1 MIVALADLD
10 YFYAQVEEVM
20 NPSLKGKPLAVCVF
34 SGRTKDSGAIATSN
48 YEARKLGIKSGMPII
63 IAKKIAPNAI
73 FLPMRKDLYKQVSSR
88 VMRILESFSDK
99 IEIASVDEAYLDIT
113 NKVKNYFDEIELGKK
128 IKEEVKTKEGLT
140 ITVGIAPNKVF
151 AKIMADMSKPDGLG
165 VLKENEVSDFIKSLD
180 IGKVP
185 GIGKVLE
192 NKLRDLGINYLGDVL
207 KANFLDIKDKIGKAK
222 ASYLL
227 ALATNSYEDP
237 VRPRVSKHKGR
248 YVTLSKNTRNIEII
262 LPFLEKAI
270 NEAYSKIDGL
280 PRSIAVVTIMEDLDI
295 ISREKSFTYGVD
307 KEKAFQESI
316 ILLKKILENDNRQ
329 IRRVGVRLGKI
340 YKSSTLDKYF

>member
-10 YFYAQVEEVM
+10 YFFAQVEEIM

-63 IAKKIAPNAI
+63 MAKKIAPDTI

-88 VMRILESFSDK
+88 VMKILENFSDR
-99 IEIASVDEAYLDIT
+99 IEVASIDEAYLDIT
-113 NKVKNYFDEIELGKK
+113 KKVKSYSDIMELGKK
-128 IKEEVKTKEGLT
+128 IKEEVKMREGLT

-165 VLKENEVSDFIKSLD
+165 ILRDNDVNNFINSLD

-192 NKLRDLGINYLGDVL
+192 DRLREIGINYLGDVL
-207 KANFLDIKDKIGKAK
+207 KVDFLTIKNKIGKAK
-222 ASYLL
+222 ANYLL
-227 ALATNSYEDP
+227 SLANNSYDEP
-237 VRPRVSKHKGR
+237 VRPRISKHKGR

-262 LPFLEKAI
+262 LPFLKKAI
-270 NEAYSKIDGL
+270 DEAYNKIDGL
-280 PRSIAVVTIMEDLDI
+280 PKSIAVVTIMNDLDI
-295 ISREKSFTYGVD
+295 ISREKSFPYGID
-307 KEKAFQESI
+307 REKALQESLL
-316 ILLKKILENDNRQ
+316 LLKKILEDDNRQ
-329 IRRVGVRLGKI
+329 VRRVGVRLGKI